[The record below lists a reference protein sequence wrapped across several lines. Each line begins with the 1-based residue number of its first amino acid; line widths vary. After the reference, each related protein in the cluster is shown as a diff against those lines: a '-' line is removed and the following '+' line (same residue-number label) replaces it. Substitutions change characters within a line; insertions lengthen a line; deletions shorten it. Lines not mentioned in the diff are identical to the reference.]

1 MPATSVQLLVS
12 TASTMEVTGTPVSA
26 GGSFGSRSGLHTV
39 AWTMSA
45 FKGRIK
51 IQGTLNDDSAS
62 ASWFDLI
69 WPDASTYKQ
78 YSVATTSTETVNFTG
93 NITFMRAVVT
103 RAYDNTLNSS
113 NAGTV
118 TSMRLNF

>member
-1 MPATSVQLLVS
+1 MPATSVQLLGS

-45 FKGRIK
+45 FKGRIS
-51 IQGTLNDDSAS
+51 IQGTLSDDSAS
-62 ASWFDLI
+62 ALWFDLM

-78 YSVATTSTETVNFTG
+78 YSTATTTTDTVNFTG

-103 RAYDNTLNSS
+103 RAYDNTLNAS
-113 NAGTV
+113 NAGSV
-118 TSMRLNF
+118 TSIRLNF